1 MLQPRASRFGSAER
15 NPKMITE
22 ELVLGLCLYMIKL
35 IIMVGIRLTLSSY
48 KKEPPIQGKPVS
60 TDRFHPITD

>member
-35 IIMVGIRLTLSSY
+35 IIMVGIRFTLRNH
-48 KKEPPIQGKPVS
+48 EEE
-60 TDRFHPITD
+60 

>member
-1 MLQPRASRFGSAER
+1 
-15 NPKMITE
+15 MIIE
-22 ELVLGLCLYMIKL
+22 GLVPEFCPYMIKM